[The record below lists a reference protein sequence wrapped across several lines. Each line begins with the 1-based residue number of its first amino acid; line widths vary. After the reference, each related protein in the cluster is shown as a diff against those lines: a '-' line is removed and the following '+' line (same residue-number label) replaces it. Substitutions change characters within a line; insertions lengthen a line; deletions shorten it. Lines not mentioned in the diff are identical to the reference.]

1 MPFLSK
7 KEEKMK
13 RAIVTGGSRGIGLKI
28 VEKFREKKIY
38 PIIWDIIEPED
49 KSLVF
54 KKVDISSF
62 EEVKGAA
69 EEVGEVHILVNNAGI
84 TRDKLLLRMKEEDWD
99 EVINV
104 NLKGVFNCTYAVLPM
119 MLKNRWG
126 RIINI
131 TSVIGIIGNVGQ
143 SNYAASKAG
152 IIGFTKSVA
161 KEVASRNI
169 TCNAVA
175 PGFIETDMTKS
186 LPQNIK
192 DKYLSS
198 ISFKKLGTPLDV
210 ANLVCFLASD
220 EANYITGEVI
230 KIDGGMGI

>member
-1 MPFLSK
+1 
-7 KEEKMK
+7 MK
-13 RAIVTGGSRGIGLKI
+13 RAVITGGSRGIGLSI
-28 VEKFREKKIY
+28 VEKFREKEIY
-38 PIIWDIIEPED
+38 PIIWDVVEPED
-49 KSLVF
+49 KSLTF
-54 KKVDISSF
+54 RRVDVSSF
-62 EEVKGAA
+62 EEVKRAT

-99 EVINV
+99 RVINV
-104 NLKGVFNCTYAVLPM
+104 NLKGVFNCTYAVLPI

-131 TSVIGIIGNVGQ
+131 TSVIGLIGNAGQ

-161 KEVASRNI
+161 KEVGSRNI

-175 PGFIETDMTKS
+175 PGFIDTEMTKS

-192 DKYLSS
+192 EKYLSS
-198 ISFKKLGTPLDV
+198 IPLQKLGSPSDV
-210 ANLVCFLASD
+210 ANLVYFLASD